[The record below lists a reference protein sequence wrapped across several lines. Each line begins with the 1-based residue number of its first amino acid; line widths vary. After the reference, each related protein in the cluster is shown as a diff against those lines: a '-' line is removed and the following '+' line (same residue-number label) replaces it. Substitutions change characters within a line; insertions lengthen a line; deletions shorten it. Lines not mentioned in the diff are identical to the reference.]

1 MRNRISYQNVGL
13 MVGPAPAYSPHSGEG
28 NHVQD
33 RGSKLRTLNLVQNTS
48 FNFDIAREEISQVGG
63 FNMTARKVTSQPSAS
78 LGFSYILSEGKN
90 EDMLGFCISGQ
101 NSAFLSGT
109 HEKNKDRNFFLAITD
124 KQEEE
129 FILNNQRQDFSDID
143 VLSFGNCFPVAYSLE
158 ASVGSIAMANLE
170 YSASNVKAEKPGN
183 AFFPPPLVW
192 ETTQYYAVTG
202 VIPAINPE
210 NGQIATSADTHGY
223 LIHSGQ
229 INRPTVYG
237 KGGSLN
243 TGDIHYLRPGD
254 MELTFAQPSLPGALI
269 SGSNPEKMHINQ
281 LSINIPISRTDSK
294 GFGSNYITE
303 RKAQFPSVGSLNFSA
318 TANNFNQENL
328 SNIFTK
334 DEEYTFTITFKDP
347 TEGVSPTNKAIE
359 LEISK
364 ARCQSQSFSEDIG
377 ANMKVDAS
385 FNFECT
391 PFTGFKFSGVA
402 SLEDSAATWS

>member
-13 MVGPAPAYSPHSGEG
+13 MVGPAPAYSSHSGISNMPNAPLG
-28 NHVQD
+28 S
-33 RGSKLRTLNLVQNTS
+33 SKLRTLNLVQNTS

-63 FNMTARKVTSQPSAS
+63 FNMTARKVTSQPSVS

-129 FILNNQRQDFSDID
+129 FILNNQRQDFTDID
-143 VLSFGNCFPVAYSLE
+143 ILSFGNCFPVAYSLE

-170 YSASNVKAEKPGN
+170 YSASNVKAEKPNQAYGKLG
-183 AFFPPPLVW
+183 PDS
-192 ETTQYYAVTG
+192 TIYYAVTG

-210 NGQIATSADTHGY
+210 NGQVATSVATHGY
-223 LIHSGQ
+223 LIHSGH
-229 INRPTVYG
+229 INDNPI
-237 KGGSLN
+237 GGILN

-269 SGSNPEKMHINQ
+269 SGSSPEKMHINQ